1 MFSQSRSIA
10 CNRTLGLLSLIV
22 LMISATEAEQ
32 LTVPTAYDERSPHT
46 INIRVLAREL
56 GYATSGKLQIDVHPN
71 GSLYPADQIYHA
83 VKAGEVAMGEVLL
96 ASLAENDAL
105 FLIDNV
111 PFLVADL
118 DEAKL
123 LWEASKPAITQL
135 LQEDGLRLL
144 YAMPWPPQGLYT
156 ENPVTGI
163 ADLEGLKLRSYSVMT
178 ERMAN
183 MVGASTVPVDYSNL
197 RSAFEQGKIDAM
209 ITSASTGVR
218 ANAWEF
224 SSTYTDI
231 RAWIPKNIVFINE
244 ELFQALDPNHREL
257 LLEEAQKAELRGW
270 GIAKEEYFRSR
281 ITLSDNGVQVRGP
294 SGEFAAQLAAIG
306 ESIAQEWVSEGDART
321 SEVLNQYRLLA
332 GSN

>member
-1 MFSQSRSIA
+1 MFSKSRSIA
-10 CNRTLGLLSLIV
+10 CNRTLGLLSFIV
-22 LMISATEAEQ
+22 LMINATEAEQ

-56 GYATSGKLQIDVHPN
+56 GYATSGDLQVDVHPN
-71 GSLYPADQIYHA
+71 GTLYSADQIYDA
-83 VKAGEVAMGEVLL
+83 VRTGEVAMGEVLL
-96 ASLAENDAL
+96 ASLAEKDPL

-123 LWEASKPAITQL
+123 LWEASKPAITRL

-156 ENPVTGI
+156 ENPVTEI

-178 ERMAN
+178 ERMAT
-183 MVGASTVPVDYSNL
+183 MFGASTVPVEYSNL
-197 RSAFEQGKIDAM
+197 RSAFEEDRIDAM
-209 ITSASTGVR
+209 ITSPSTGVR
-218 ANAWEF
+218 ASAWEF
-224 SSTYTDI
+224 SSAYTDI

-244 ELFQALDPNHREL
+244 EQFQALDPDYREL
-257 LLEEAQKAELRGW
+257 LLEEARQAEIRGW
-270 GIAKEEYFRSR
+270 SIAREEYFRSR
-281 ITLSDNGVQVRGP
+281 ITLSDNGVQVRRP
-294 SGEFAAQLAAIG
+294 SRELAAQLAAIG
-306 ESIAQEWVSEGDART
+306 DSIAQQWVSEGEATT

-332 GSN
+332 GKN